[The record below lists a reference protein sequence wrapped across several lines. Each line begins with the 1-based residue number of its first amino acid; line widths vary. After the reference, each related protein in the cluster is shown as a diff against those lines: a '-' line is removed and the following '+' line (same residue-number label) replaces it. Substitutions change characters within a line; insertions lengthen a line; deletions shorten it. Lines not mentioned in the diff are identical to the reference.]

1 MMKDKGSG
9 RRKNRRTPVVAF
21 LLLCAMAARPLSA
34 ALSISAETD
43 KTTLAVNDSLYL
55 TVTVGGDSA
64 SVPEPE
70 MPGMDGF
77 NVYSAGRSQN
87 ISFVNGKVTSN
98 VAFTYILSPRF
109 IGRIKIPPIS
119 ITDGAQ
125 KRSTPEMEI
134 TVVKSDA
141 SQSQGAQSRPRRVR
155 AGEGNRPGAEGGSS
169 LFMTAETDRR
179 AAYPNEQVN
188 LTIRFYTSVPLTSN
202 PQYVPPQFKN
212 LTSEDLPPVRNGDA
226 EIKGTR
232 YSYSEIR
239 VALFGIQEGQASVG
253 PASVMAQVYNSSG
266 IDPFDPNFFQ
276 QFFAMSAGQGET
288 KKVASPPVALKVLPF
303 PEGAPDS
310 FKGAAG
316 DFTMAA
322 ALSSREVKAG
332 EAVNLSL
339 TVSGRGNLRAVAAP
353 TLP

>member
-1 MMKDKGSG
+1 MMKDKGS
-9 RRKNRRTPVVAF
+9 RRGKNIYTPVLAL
-21 LLLCAMAARPLSA
+21 LLLCAPAARPLSA

-43 KTTLAVNDSLYL
+43 KTTVAVNDSLYL

-70 MPGMDGF
+70 LPGMDGF

-87 ISFVNGKVTSN
+87 ISFVNGRVSST

-109 IGRIKIPPIS
+109 IGLIKIPPIS
-119 ITDGAQ
+119 ITDGSQ

-141 SQSQGAQSRPRRVR
+141 AQSQGARPRPHRSR
-155 AGEGNRPGAEGGSS
+155 SGEGSRRGAEGGSP

-179 AAYPNEQVN
+179 TAYPNEQVN

-212 LTSEDLPPVRNGDA
+212 LTSEDLPPVRNGDT

-239 VALFGIQEGQASVG
+239 VALFGIQEG
-253 PASVMAQVYNSSG
+253 
-266 IDPFDPNFFQ
+266 
-276 QFFAMSAGQGET
+276 
-288 KKVASPPVALKVLPF
+288 
-303 PEGAPDS
+303 
-310 FKGAAG
+310 
-316 DFTMAA
+316 
-322 ALSSREVKAG
+322 
-332 EAVNLSL
+332 
-339 TVSGRGNLRAVAAP
+339 RA
-353 TLP
+353 